1 VQILRFVSAVAET
14 RCLHW
19 LLLLLM
25 LSLWLSAAFA
35 ALISKFVFQHAPQ
48 VCPLVQKK
56 PNWSQPARDAF
67 AWLYLP
73 LLAVAASPAASG
85 RPPSALT
92 VARLTIWRFM
102 CLLAHASYE
111 YLHVQLLLNLD
122 RRTNAIACDTSLNAS
137 CERCSSCCTCT
148 EGCNGASS
156 SFQCEVVRG

>member
-1 VQILRFVSAVAET
+1 MGSIRADIALCLGSGRNKVSP
-14 RCLHW
+14 L
-19 LLLLLM
+19 
-25 LSLWLSAAFA
+25 AAFA
-35 ALISKFVFQHAPQ
+35 AGVVSVA
-48 VCPLVQKK
+48 VCWFCCSYFKACFCSMHHRYVPWCKK
-56 PNWSQPARDAF
+56 KLNWSQPARDAF

-122 RRTNAIACDTSLNAS
+122 RRNSL
-137 CERCSSCCTCT
+137 
-148 EGCNGASS
+148 
-156 SFQCEVVRG
+156 